1 MRRGNRAWAW
11 SYRGGGENWSG
22 TSGKT
27 KFEGHLF
34 THYFEEPQ
42 CQCVPGR
49 MCVINLTSQ
58 QDSCL
63 TRSGYLAL
71 VVSPPVHQS
80 PSVQPLNYSILL
92 RVVVSFT
99 FVMVSCGLFK
109 TRQDM
114 NHVYS
119 INVNSH
125 PLRIGGELEWVGLRI

>member
-1 MRRGNRAWAW
+1 M
-11 SYRGGGENWSG
+11 
-22 TSGKT
+22 
-27 KFEGHLF
+27 
-34 THYFEEPQ
+34 
-42 CQCVPGR
+42 
-49 MCVINLTSQ
+49 
-58 QDSCL
+58 

-125 PLRIGGELEWVGLRI
+125 PLRIGGELEWVGLRIIVRKEHLKLRNRVFELVWRLAVLVIVALVKGLMPGDACCV

>member
-1 MRRGNRAWAW
+1 M
-11 SYRGGGENWSG
+11 
-22 TSGKT
+22 
-27 KFEGHLF
+27 
-34 THYFEEPQ
+34 
-42 CQCVPGR
+42 
-49 MCVINLTSQ
+49 
-58 QDSCL
+58 
-63 TRSGYLAL
+63 AL

-125 PLRIGGELEWVGLRI
+125 PLRIGGELEWVGLRIIVRKERLKLRNRVFELVWRLAVLVIVALVKGLMPGDACFV